1 MICFLTVLRPQL
13 ANRATNT
20 AITTNEVTIPVFV
33 AYYSSALYL
42 KKVEVEN
49 KSNFFMF
56 FAKAWTLDIKD
67 LLVNVYIVYK
77 EVITND

>member
-1 MICFLTVLRPQL
+1 
-13 ANRATNT
+13 
-20 AITTNEVTIPVFV
+20 
-33 AYYSSALYL
+33 LYL